1 MDGQLFQEYS
11 DLISLDFGTPVQ
23 TQSDLACLWEQVSE
37 VYRKKR
43 GFSEIRTVVF
53 LAFLLRRTTKGIPD
67 YQNASHA

>member
-11 DLISLDFGTPVQ
+11 DLISLDFGTPV
-23 TQSDLACLWEQVSE
+23 EVSE